1 MVWALTI
8 YLDAVFFLLPTFRS
22 GKWETL
28 QSSKCFALLL
38 ISGKL
43 SVFNSFSP
51 ILLCTKLK
59 FLNLFLFFSL
69 TKIAIFFPTVQWGF
83 KKWQEFMPWAAHHLL
98 KMDLWPDM
106 LNWRRERK
114 TKVFFFVLQFSSFE
128 SLEIE
133 RNSVF
138 PSIQALIR
146 ETDTLWR
153 TKNAQW
159 VKITKNVSFFCLA
172 KICSHNSW
180 TFWREN
186 SIF

>member
-114 TKVFFFVLQFSSFE
+114 TKVFFLCSTIQQFWKFRNREKFSLSF
-128 SLEIE
+128 
-133 RNSVF
+133 NSGF
-138 PSIQALIR
+138 
-146 ETDTLWR
+146 D
-153 TKNAQW
+153 
-159 VKITKNVSFFCLA
+159 
-172 KICSHNSW
+172 
-180 TFWREN
+180 
-186 SIF
+186 